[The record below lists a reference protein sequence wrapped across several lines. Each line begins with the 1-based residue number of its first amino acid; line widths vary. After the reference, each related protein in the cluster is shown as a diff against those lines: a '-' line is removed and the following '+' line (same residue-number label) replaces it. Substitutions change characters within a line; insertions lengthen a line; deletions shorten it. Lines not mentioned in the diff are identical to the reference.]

1 VFVHNLLI
9 PGVLV
14 TLGIFYYICFM
25 AVFIGSL
32 AKYKEKKEL
41 FETGEFGSYKEQQ
54 ISDYGRLKTT
64 TQSFKR
70 YGSRG
75 YIENP
80 AFRAAYIDNSK
91 GLPIDTIAKS
101 ITDRGGLEITPEDIV
116 QFMQK
121 YRGGVGNKQSKS
133 KKTFYG
139 AYNPDNTMP
148 EYKKQYSK
156 SKKAEK
162 TLHPFDFEPEKK
174 RIELIKYL
182 PQRGT
187 SDEKKDAARWA
198 ISPGKRMSK
207 KGNIYWETRKNRSDD
222 FITGIVKL

>member
-1 VFVHNLLI
+1 
-9 PGVLV
+9 
-14 TLGIFYYICFM
+14 M

-41 FETGEFGSYKEQQ
+41 FDSGEFGSYKEQQ

-64 TQSFKR
+64 SKSFRR

-101 ITDRGGLEITPEDIV
+101 ITERGGLEITPEDIV

-139 AYNPDNTMP
+139 AYNPDNTLP
-148 EYKKQYSK
+148 EYKKEYLK
-156 SKKAEK
+156 SVKAAKK
-162 TLHPFDFEPEKK
+162 LDPFDFEPEKK
-174 RIELIKYL
+174 AELIKYL
-182 PQRGT
+182 PQRGN
-187 SDEKKDAARWA
+187 SNEKKDAARWA
-198 ISPGKRMSK
+198 ISPGKRISK

-222 FITGIVKL
+222 FITGTVKL